1 MRYDIHS
8 KDSRC
13 GGSIELS
20 KQPGTDTLGNAKKTR
35 EQLIAEV
42 EELQRRIEEIEHGK
56 SDSNNIKTASL
67 KNHDFY
73 QSILDNITTG
83 VWVSDKDDMIYYAN
97 SGMATI
103 TGIPSDQIAGCNVL
117 SGFPEETT
125 RYFNPYYLNAKET
138 LKPVYYEAVPVVTLS
153 ERQSY
158 QSGWLVPKVR
168 EGRFNGM
175 ICTVEDVSEHKWME
189 DTLRS
194 SEEYFRSLIESSQDC
209 MCNISVDG
217 LYMSMNPA
225 GRILNDIDGEEDIV
239 GTAFTDNIS
248 KNREAAEKAL
258 AQAAKGEM
266 VSVQFK
272 TVSKK
277 GGEVWWDSKF
287 TPVADIDGSIKSILL
302 VSRDIREYKKMEESL
317 VLAQE
322 MLVKEHDE
330 LSLLFRQVEAGKKEW
345 ENTMDCVE
353 DILILTDMDGRIK
366 RYNKALSLLTNKA
379 MGELIGQDWES
390 VMSECGLET
399 VTFYAGSIELYHKP
413 ARRWFTLSSYPF
425 KDSSTEFAGA
435 VITLHE
441 TSEVKHITEDL
452 EQSNKKIEKNREK
465 LQTALNEI
473 SSLIQNVTTR
483 TDTSIRLD
491 NSNLKTCYELK
502 NCSKKDCPCYGKE
515 AMRCWQVAGTF
526 CGGQVQG
533 AFAQKYGNC
542 SACEVY
548 KEATS
553 DPIYQIGE
561 QFNNMMHVLEVRSS
575 ELENAYSE
583 LKATQAQ
590 ILQREKMASIGQ
602 LAAGVAHEINNPMG
616 FITSNLGT
624 LDKYIHKFTDY
635 IDAQT
640 QALASFESE
649 EVTARLKD
657 IRKKL
662 KLDYVLEDIG
672 KLIEESQEGADR
684 VKKIVQNLKTFSRVD
699 QAEYKPADINECIES
714 TLNIVW
720 NELKYKTTVEK
731 EYGELPLIKCYPQQ
745 LNQVFMNLLVNGAQ
759 AIEKQGTIRIK
770 TWTGDGSVNI
780 LISDTGSGIPEDKLS
795 KIFDPFFTTKPVG
808 QGTGL
813 GLSIAY
819 DIIKKHKG
827 EISVE
832 SEVGKGTIFNIKI
845 PVTEGRQE

>member
-1 MRYDIHS
+1 LNRYLNATGHS
-8 KDSRC
+8 
-13 GGSIELS
+13 GSE
-20 KQPGTDTLGNAKKTR
+20 KTR
-35 EQLIAEV
+35 EQLMAEV
-42 EELQRRIEEIEHGK
+42 EELQHRIAEIEHGK
-56 SDSNNIKTASL
+56 PDRNSNKTASGQ
-67 KNHDFY
+67 KDNFY

-83 VWVSDKDDMIYYAN
+83 VWVSDKDDTIYYAN
-97 SGMATI
+97 AGMAAI
-103 TGIPSDQIAGCNVL
+103 AGVPSDQITGCNVL
-117 SGFPEETT
+117 SDFPEETIQH
-125 RYFNPYYLNAKET
+125 FGPLFLKAKET

-168 EGRFNGM
+168 DNRFDGM
-175 ICTVEDVSEHKWME
+175 ICTVEDVTEHKWME

-194 SEEYFRSLIESSQDC
+194 SEEYFRSFIESSQDC
-209 MCNISVDG
+209 MCNVSIDG
-217 LYMSMNPA
+217 HYMSMNPA
-225 GRILNDIDGEEDIV
+225 GCVLHDVDCEADII
-239 GTAFTDNIS
+239 GTDVTANIS
-248 KNREAAEKAL
+248 ENREAVEKAL
-258 AQAAKGEM
+258 SEAARGGKM
-266 VSVQFK
+266 SVQFQ
-272 TVSKK
+272 TTSKK
-277 GGEVWWDSKF
+277 NRKVWWDSKF
-287 TPVADIDGSIKSILL
+287 TPVVDIDGSIKSILQ
-302 VSRDIREYKKMEESL
+302 VSRDITDYKTMEDSL
-317 VLAQE
+317 MHAQE
-322 MLVKEHDE
+322 MLIKEHNE
-330 LSLLFRQVEAGKKEW
+330 LSLLFREVEAGKKEW
-345 ENTMDCVE
+345 ESTMDCVG
-353 DILILTDMDGRIK
+353 DILILTDMDGNIK
-366 RYNKALSLLTNKA
+366 RYNKALSILTRKS
-379 MGELIGQDWES
+379 MDKLIGQDWES

-413 ARRWFTLSSYPF
+413 TRKWFTLNSYPF
-425 KDSSTEFAGA
+425 RHDNTEFAGV

-441 TSEVKHITEDL
+441 TTEVKHITDEL
-452 EQSNKKIEKNREK
+452 EQSNKKIEINREK

-473 SSLIQNVTTR
+473 SSLIQNVTNR

-491 NSNLKTCYELK
+491 NPCLKVCYELK
-502 NCSKKDCPCYGKE
+502 NCSKKDCPCYGTGVT
-515 AMRCWQVAGTF
+515 RCWQVAGTF
-526 CGGQVQG
+526 CGGQAQG

-542 SACEVY
+542 LACEVY

-561 QFNNMMHVLEVRSS
+561 QFNNMMHVLEIRSR
-575 ELENAYSE
+575 ELESAYSE
-583 LKATQAQ
+583 LKSTQAQ

-624 LDKYIHKFTDY
+624 LEKYIRKFTDY
-635 IDAQT
+635 IDAQSK
-640 QALASFESE
+640 ALAAFNSE
-649 EVTARLKD
+649 EVTSRLKD

-672 KLIEESQEGADR
+672 TLIEESLDGAER

-731 EYGELPLIKCYPQQ
+731 EYGELPLVRCYPQQ
-745 LNQVFMNLLVNGAQ
+745 LNQVIMNLLVNGAQ

-770 TWTGDGSVNI
+770 TWNGDGSVNI
-780 LISDTGSGIPEDKLS
+780 MISDTGSGISEDKLS

-832 SEVGKGTIFNIKI
+832 SEVGKGTVFNIKI

>member
-1 MRYDIHS
+1 MDNRLYINA
-8 KDSRC
+8 
-13 GGSIELS
+13 
-20 KQPGTDTLGNAKKTR
+20 PGNSEKTR
-35 EQLIAEV
+35 EQLIDEI
-42 EELQRRIEEIEHGK
+42 EELQRRIEE
-56 SDSNNIKTASL
+56 
-67 KNHDFY
+67 
-73 QSILDNITTG
+73 
-83 VWVSDKDDMIYYAN
+83 
-97 SGMATI
+97 
-103 TGIPSDQIAGCNVL
+103 
-117 SGFPEETT
+117 
-125 RYFNPYYLNAKET
+125 
-138 LKPVYYEAVPVVTLS
+138 
-153 ERQSY
+153 
-158 QSGWLVPKVR
+158 
-168 EGRFNGM
+168 
-175 ICTVEDVSEHKWME
+175 HKWME
-189 DTLRS
+189 DSLRS
-194 SEEYFRSLIESSQDC
+194 SEEYFRSFIESSQDC
-209 MCNISVDG
+209 MCNISIDG

-225 GRILNDIDGEEDIV
+225 GCVLNDIDCQEDII
-239 GTAFTDNIS
+239 GTDLTANIS
-248 KNREAAEKAL
+248 ENREAVEKAL
-258 AQAAKGEM
+258 AQATKGEK
-266 VSVQFK
+266 VSVQFQ

-277 GGEVWWDSKF
+277 GREVWWDSKF

-302 VSRDIREYKKMEESL
+302 VSRDISEYKKMEESL
-317 VLAQE
+317 VNAQE
-322 MLVKEHDE
+322 MLIKEHDE

-345 ENTMDCVE
+345 ENTMDCVG

-366 RYNKALSLLTNKA
+366 RYNKALSLLTNNKSV
-379 MGELIGQDWES
+379 GELIGQDWES
-390 VMSECGLET
+390 VMSDCELET

-413 ARRWFTLSSYPF
+413 TQRWFTLSSYPF
-425 KDSSTEFAGA
+425 KDSSTEFSGV
-435 VITLHE
+435 VISLHE
-441 TSEVKHITEDL
+441 TTEVKHITEEL

-473 SSLIQNVTTR
+473 SDLIQNVTTR

-491 NSNLKTCYELK
+491 NPHLKPCYKIK
-502 NCSKKDCPCYGKE
+502 NCGKKDCPCYGKE
-515 AMRCWQVAGTF
+515 ATRCWQVAGTY

-640 QALASFESE
+640 EALASFESE
-649 EVTARLKD
+649 EVKAKLKD

-699 QAEYKPADINECIES
+699 QAENKPADINECIES

-731 EYGELPLIKCYPQQ
+731 EYGKLPLLKCYPQQ
-745 LNQVFMNLLVNGAQ
+745 LNQVFMNLLVNAAQ
-759 AIEKQGTIRIK
+759 AIEKQGVIRIK
-770 TWTGDGSVNI
+770 TWNGDGSINI
-780 LISDTGSGIPEDKLS
+780 SISDTGSGIPEDKLS

-813 GLSIAY
+813 GLSITY
-819 DIIKKHKG
+819 DIIKKHQG

-832 SEVGKGTIFNIKI
+832 SEVGKGTVFNLRI
-845 PVTEGRQE
+845 PVTEDKQE